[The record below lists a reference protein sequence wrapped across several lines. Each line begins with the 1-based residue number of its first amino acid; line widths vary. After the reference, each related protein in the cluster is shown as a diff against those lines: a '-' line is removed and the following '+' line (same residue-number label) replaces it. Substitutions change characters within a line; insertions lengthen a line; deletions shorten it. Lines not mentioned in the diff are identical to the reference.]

1 MRHILLVATATLA
14 IAGCAR
20 NREAAQTAGSTPA
33 DAATTA
39 TDPATDGT
47 GAADG
52 TVGTADVAASRADF
66 IARAGSD
73 VIYFNTDR
81 HDLDDPGRATLD
93 AQAAWL
99 SANPAV
105 RVTLEGHADE
115 RGTREY
121 NIALGERRAN
131 AVRDYLTAR
140 GISATRME
148 VVSYGRERPV
158 AVGSDEGAWAQNR
171 RAVTIL
177 PTS

>member
-1 MRHILLVATATLA
+1 MRHLLLIATAALA

-20 NREAAQTAGSTPA
+20 NRDAAETAGSTAPA
-33 DAATTA
+33 QAGAAS
-39 TDPATDGT
+39 TDPSATGS
-47 GAADG
+47 ADG
-52 TVGTADVAASRADF
+52 SVGTTDVAASRADF

-73 VIYFNTDR
+73 TIYFNTDR

-99 SANPAV
+99 AANANV

-131 AVRDYLTAR
+131 AVRDYLAAR
-140 GISATRME
+140 GVATARME
-148 VVSYGRERPV
+148 VISYGKERPI
-158 AVGSDEGAWAQNR
+158 ATGSDEGAWAQNR
-171 RAVTIL
+171 RAVTVL
-177 PTS
+177 PTG

>member
-1 MRHILLVATATLA
+1 MRHLLPRTLMVATAALA

-20 NREAAQTAGSTPA
+20 NRDAAQTAGTTPA
-33 DAATTA
+33 QSGTADPSAT
-39 TDPATDGT
+39 GS
-47 GAADG
+47 ADG
-52 TVGTADVAASRADF
+52 GVGTTDVAASRADF

-73 VIYFNTDR
+73 TIYFNTDR
-81 HDLDDPGRATLD
+81 SDLDDPGRATLD

-99 SANPAV
+99 SANPNV

-140 GISATRME
+140 GVSATRME
-148 VVSYGRERPV
+148 VISYGKERPV
-158 AVGSDEGAWAQNR
+158 ATGSDEGAWAQNR
-171 RAVTIL
+171 RAVTVL
-177 PTS
+177 PTG